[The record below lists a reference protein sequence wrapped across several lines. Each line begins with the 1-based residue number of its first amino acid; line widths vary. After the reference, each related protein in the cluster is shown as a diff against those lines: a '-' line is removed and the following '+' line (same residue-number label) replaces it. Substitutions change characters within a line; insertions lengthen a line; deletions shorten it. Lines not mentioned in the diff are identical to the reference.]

1 MGFFIRGNGGARAS
15 PCGGGRFPQLHG
27 GCARRP
33 GGAPLE
39 RAPPCPRRHGEWRPF
54 SGTRVAL
61 AMAEVLVE
69 ADLTG
74 VSGFPAGEEL
84 CYHEDLVARY
94 GPARTA
100 VAAHVPA
107 VQVLARL
114 PHH

>member
-1 MGFFIRGNGGARAS
+1 MELECLHAAVDAFLNFMGVVPGARE
-15 PCGGGRFPQLHG
+15 
-27 GCARRP
+27 
-33 GGAPLE
+33 E
-39 RAPPCPRRHGEWRPF
+39 RLWNVCSRVLDAMESGVRHG
-54 SGTRVAL
+54 TMVAL
-61 AMAEVLVE
+61 AMAEVSVE

-94 GPARTA
+94 GPARKA